1 MKGQGRGNSMQN
13 LIRQANQ
20 MQTKM
25 KKLQEELGLKEY
37 SSTSGGGAIQVTIR
51 GENHISSLKISP
63 EIFKEAD
70 PEMLQDML
78 TTALN
83 DALETAKKDQDA
95 EMAKLTGQMNIPGLF

>member
-20 MQTKM
+20 MQSKM
-25 KKLQEELGLKEY
+25 KKLQEELALKEY
-37 SSTSGGGAIQVTIR
+37 SSQSGGGAISVTIR
-51 GENHISSLKISP
+51 GENHIASLTINP

-70 PEMLQDML
+70 AEMLQDML